1 MKQIGKNFDFR
12 HSLIQSIKSITTI
25 QFFHSFGSAMF
36 SNFDLLQIC
45 ILQPMGHNFVN
56 FLFRVYLLKSE
67 ISCHSVRK
75 GMPKEEGLRN
85 FSKWILLST
94 IQGRSRT
101 QLCNLDI
108 KKEQSKKNILD
119 MLQNGIRIKR
129 NKQANGMQ

>member
-36 SNFDLLQIC
+36 SSFDLFPNLYSVAHGSQFC
-45 ILQPMGHNFVN
+45 K

-67 ISCHSVRK
+67 TSCHSVRK
-75 GMPKEEGLRN
+75 GMPREEGLRN

-129 NKQANGMQ
+129 NK